1 MNKPIFVLLICLL
14 IISCSKQNKEVKF
27 DTAELTKIE
36 PSQILSE
43 QQDKT
48 IILVNKG
55 NSIELPKMEISYEN
69 IFAEF
74 PESPD
79 FFVENDNA
87 TTIKRIDNRSSQFPT
102 YFGIEPVY
110 VTGENF
116 EIIFASDNGY
126 EIRLVTLKGKSIFSY
141 WDQYFDATW
150 GDVKKSWGTPSAGSR
165 CYYDNTKCYFVDFF
179 TVNEK
184 TGKIKE
190 IKIGKSL

>member
-1 MNKPIFVLLICLL
+1 MNKLIFIILIFLLL
-14 IISCSKQNKEVKF
+14 ISCSKANEGKKVATT
-27 DTAELTKIE
+27 DLTQIE
-36 PSQILSE
+36 PCQALTE
-43 QQDKT
+43 QDKP
-48 IILVNKG
+48 IILINTG
-55 NSIELPKMEISYEN
+55 NGIELPEMEISREN

-74 PESPD
+74 PENPD
-79 FFVENDNA
+79 FFVEKKISV
-87 TTIKRIDNRSSQFPT
+87 TIKRIDNRSSQFPT

-150 GDVKKSWGTPSAGSR
+150 DDVKKSWGVPYAGSR
-165 CYYDNTKCYFVDFF
+165 CYYDNTEWYYVDFF
-179 TVNEK
+179 TIDEK